1 MIDINFNAEHIGRLI
16 KLKTVSRDEESRC
29 QANERP
35 SAKPA
40 KKEMINYGSV
50 AVEMPSSSSV
60 KQNDVG
66 LENKITGQLIQEW
79 ERYIFKC
86 VCYIHMAL
94 FLPKKNEK
102 CFKRSVKLQIKA
114 TDDFIFCVPKYSA

>member
-1 MIDINFNAEHIGRLI
+1 M
-16 KLKTVSRDEESRC
+16 SREEETRC

-50 AVEMPSSSSV
+50 AVEMPPSSSV
-60 KQNDVG
+60 KWNDIG

-86 VCYIHMAL
+86 VCHIHMAL
-94 FLPKKNEK
+94 FLSKKKNYEMLSK
-102 CFKRSVKLQIKA
+102 VNKVTHKSYR
-114 TDDFIFCVPKYSA
+114 